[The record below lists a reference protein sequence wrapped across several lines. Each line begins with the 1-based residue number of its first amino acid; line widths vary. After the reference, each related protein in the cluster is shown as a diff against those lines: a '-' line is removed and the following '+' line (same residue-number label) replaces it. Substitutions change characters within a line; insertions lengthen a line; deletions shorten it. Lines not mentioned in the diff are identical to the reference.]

1 MQARAD
7 LTPGQRELLDSG
19 PNRAY
24 GGDTLPQMDGTTL
37 SPRQV
42 ARGRAAADAAWK
54 SSEETNPSAC
64 AIESGCR
71 RLPRVQAP
79 ETATII

>member
-24 GGDTLPQMDGTTL
+24 GGDTLLQMDGTTL
-37 SPRQV
+37 SPRQPR
-42 ARGRAAADAAWK
+42 AGRAVAGAAWK
-54 SSEETNPSAC
+54 SSGETNPNAC
-64 AIESGCR
+64 AIEPGCR
-71 RLPRVQAP
+71 RQPVQAP